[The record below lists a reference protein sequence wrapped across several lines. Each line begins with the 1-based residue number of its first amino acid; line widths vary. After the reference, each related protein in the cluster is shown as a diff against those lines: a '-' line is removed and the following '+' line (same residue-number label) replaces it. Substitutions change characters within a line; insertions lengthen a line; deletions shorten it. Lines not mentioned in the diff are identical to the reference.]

1 MRREKKSLAWLLII
15 ILCLSVVPASTE
27 PVAVYAAQ
35 ENVSSYGV
43 QLTEVQR
50 EIYDALVEQYV
61 GINGLASG
69 ETAAFTFQPTKS
81 KIYSSESELQD
92 AFSKDLAYAVN
103 AFIQDYPQLYWIG
116 GYGSG
121 YSIVYSGATYKVN
134 EMSITFSNRF
144 SVTEGTISG
153 FNSGV
158 KNAVEKITNNLSTG
172 ATMFDKYMAIHDWI
186 CQKAYYSENGRTNPS
201 EYPETHTAYPIFGVS
216 QDGGVVCEGYA
227 KAYKILCD
235 QMQLKCMLVT
245 GTASSNGSYEAHMWN
260 KVEMS
265 DGNWYVV
272 DATWD
277 DQNTGLRYDYF
288 LCGEQSPCFNGLTF
302 AQDHKKE
309 NEVSEG
315 VRFEYPEISDYGYSG
330 YLGALTYSYQD
341 GTLSI
346 GGNGTFPEYLRADRM
361 PWYQYMDE
369 ITTLIIGEGITS
381 IAEGCFTGYDCV
393 ESLVIPYVGL
403 SKTAIG
409 EEAVLGAIFGK
420 VTSGTKQF
428 YKFDGEYI
436 YSYDYDIPASL
447 RKVVVTDD
455 DNLEV
460 GAFSNCSN
468 LQSVILNEGIK
479 SVGFRGLYNCSSVT
493 EILIPD
499 SVTSIGEDVLK
510 GCGNLKRITLPFI
523 GSNIDASGSYDAV
536 LGYTFGNG
544 DGNDNDTAQYWG
556 NSGMYYAIPD
566 SLQSVIITKDTT
578 IPYGAFDS
586 CKNIKEIQLQA
597 NVISIDVYAFR
608 ACTGLQN
615 ITFMGNAPSI
625 HASSFYGC
633 GTVSANVVNS
643 NSTWTDSVKQNY
655 GATKINWNV
664 KNPTDIV
671 AKIDTAKISLND
683 KIAVKFMVT
692 LDDSVADDDYMK
704 VTVNGKETRIKVKD
718 TTVVQSNLN
727 GKEKHVFVC
736 KVNAKEMTKP
746 IQAQMV
752 VDGVEGSKITYSV
765 KKYADVIRDL
775 ASGTYEPEKAMIR
788 AMLNYGGY
796 AQTYFK
802 DTSELANNQL
812 YSSATDPVL
821 TMETI
826 DLEAYAPTGT
836 NVDKLTATL
845 LLESETEL
853 RFYFTPE
860 SGKTLADYSFEL
872 AGANKSLVTGTKG
885 DLYYVAITG
894 ICADELQ
901 DMYTVTIRSK
911 DTNVVFAS
919 VKYGALSYVRTVL
932 NDSTAETDWKNLVK
946 ALYLYNQAALDYSK

>member
-1 MRREKKSLAWLLII
+1 MRRGKKSLAWLLII
-15 ILCLSVVPASTE
+15 ILCLGLIPTNSASVP
-27 PVAVYAAQ
+27 VYAAQ
-35 ENVSSYGV
+35 EDVSSYGV

-61 GINGLASG
+61 GIDGLANG
-69 ETAAFTFQPTKS
+69 DTAAFTFQPTKS
-81 KIYSSESELQD
+81 KTYSLQSELQT
-92 AFSKDLAYAVN
+92 AFSRDLAYAVN
-103 AFIQDYPQLYWIG
+103 AFIEDYPQLYWVG
-116 GYGSG
+116 GYSSS
-121 YSIVYSGATYKVN
+121 YSVAHSGATYKVHAVT
-134 EMSITFSNRF
+134 ITFSNRF
-144 SVTEGTISG
+144 SVTESTISG

-158 KNAVEKITNNLSTG
+158 KNAVAEITNRLSAG

-201 EYPETHTAYPIFGVS
+201 GYPETHTAYPIFEAS
-216 QDGGVVCEGYA
+216 EDSGVVCEGYA

-235 QMQLKCMLVT
+235 QMQLECMLIT
-245 GTASSNGSYEAHMWN
+245 GEAGSPGDYEAHMWN
-260 KVEMS
+260 KVLMS

-277 DQNTGLRYDYF
+277 DQNTGLCYDYF
-288 LCGEQSPCFNGLTF
+288 LCGDKSPCFNGLTF
-302 AQDHKKE
+302 AQDHIKE
-309 NEVSEG
+309 KEVSEG

-403 SKTAIG
+403 SKTAT
-409 EEAVLGAIFGK
+409 EANAVLGAIFGK
-420 VTSGTKQF
+420 TDASGTLQ
-428 YKFDGEYI
+428 
-436 YSYDYDIPASL
+436 YDSTGTGYYYDIPASL
-447 RKVVVTDD
+447 QKVVVTKD
-455 DNLEV
+455 DNLES
-460 GAFSNCSN
+460 GAFCNCSN
-468 LQSVILNEGIK
+468 LTSIVLNDGMDEVA
-479 SVGFRGLYNCSSVT
+479 SRSFYNCSDLLELV
-493 EILIPD
+493 IPD
-499 SVTSIGEDVLK
+499 SVANIEEYAFY
-510 GCGNLKRITLPFI
+510 GCKNLKRVVLPFV
-523 GSNIDASGSYDAV
+523 GSNIDASGTEDAV
-536 LGYTFGNG
+536 LGYVFGRENG
-544 DGNDNDTAQYWG
+544 GTIQYYGNAGYPY
-556 NSGMYYAIPD
+556 SIPPT
-566 SLQSVIITKDTT
+566 LQSVIITKDTT
-578 IPYGAFDS
+578 IPYGAFYNCS
-586 CKNIKEIQLQA
+586 NITGIQLQA
-597 NVISIDVYAFR
+597 NVTSIDAYAFKE
-608 ACTGLQN
+608 CTGLQN

-671 AKIDTAKISLND
+671 AKIDTVKISLND

-692 LDDSVADDDYMK
+692 LDDSVAADDYMK
-704 VTVNGKETRIKVKD
+704 VTVNGKETTIKVKD

-765 KKYADVIRDL
+765 KKYADVIHKL
-775 ASGTYEPEKAMIR
+775 ASGTYEAEKTMIR

-802 DTSELANNQL
+802 DTSELANDQL
-812 YSSATDPVL
+812 YTSVTDPVL
-821 TMETI
+821 NLETI
-826 DLEAYAPTGT
+826 NLESYAPTGT

-860 SGKTLADYSFEL
+860 NGKTLADYSFEL
-872 AGANKSLVTGTKG
+872 AGANKSLVTGTKD
-885 DLYYVAITG
+885 DLCYVAITG

-911 DTNVVFAS
+911 DTNDIFAS
-919 VKYGALSYVRTVL
+919 VKYGVLSYVRTVL
-932 NDSTAETDWKNLVK
+932 NDSTAEVEWKNLVK

>member
-1 MRREKKSLAWLLII
+1 MRRGKKSLAWLLII
-15 ILCLSVVPASTE
+15 ILCLGLIPTNSASVP
-27 PVAVYAAQ
+27 VYAAQ
-35 ENVSSYGV
+35 QDVSSYGV
-43 QLTEVQR
+43 QLTEVQK

-61 GINGLASG
+61 GIDGLANG

-116 GYGSG
+116 GYSLG
-121 YSIVYSGATYKVN
+121 YSIAHSGATYKVY
-134 EMSITFSNRF
+134 EISITFSNRF
-144 SVTEGTISG
+144 SVTESTISG

-158 KNAVEKITNNLSTG
+158 KNAVAEITNRLSAG

-186 CQKAYYSENGRTNPS
+186 CQKAYYSENGRINPS
-201 EYPETHTAYPIFGVS
+201 GYPETHTAYPIFEAS
-216 QDGGVVCEGYA
+216 QDSGVVCEGYA

-235 QMQLKCMLVT
+235 QMQLECMLIT
-245 GTASSNGSYEAHMWN
+245 GEAGSPGDYEAHMWN
-260 KVEMS
+260 KVLMS
-265 DGNWYVV
+265 DGNWYAV

-288 LCGEQSPCFNGLTF
+288 LCGDKSPCFNCLIF
-302 AQDHKKE
+302 KQDHIKA
-309 NEVSEG
+309 NVISEG
-315 VRFEYPEISDYGYSG
+315 VVFDYPDIPDYGYNG
-330 YLGALTYSYQD
+330 YLGELSYTYNN
-341 GTLSI
+341 GILLI
-346 GGNGTFPEYLRADRM
+346 GGNGAIPAYLRADRV
-361 PWYQYMDE
+361 PWYQYRDE
-369 ITTLIIGEGITS
+369 ITSIVIGEGITS

-403 SKTAIG
+403 SKTAT
-409 EEAVLGAIFGK
+409 EDKAVLGAIFGK
-420 VTSGTKQF
+420 TEASGTLQ
-428 YKFDGEYI
+428 
-436 YSYDYDIPASL
+436 YDSTGTGYYYDIPSSL
-447 RKVVVTDD
+447 QKVVVTKD
-455 DNLEV
+455 DNLES
-460 GAFSNCSN
+460 GAFCNCSN
-468 LQSVILNEGIK
+468 LTSIVLNDGIDEVA
-479 SVGFRGLYNCSSVT
+479 SRSFYNCSALLELV
-493 EILIPD
+493 IPD
-499 SVTSIGEDVLK
+499 SVANIEEYAFY
-510 GCGNLKRITLPFI
+510 GCKNLKRVVLPFV
-523 GSNIDASGSYDAV
+523 GSNIDASGTEDAV
-536 LGYTFGNG
+536 LGYVFGRENG
-544 DGNDNDTAQYWG
+544 GTIQYYGNAGYPY
-556 NSGMYYAIPD
+556 SIPPT
-566 SLQSVIITKDTT
+566 LQSIIITKDTT

-586 CKNIKEIQLQA
+586 CENIKEIQLQA
-597 NVISIDVYAFR
+597 NVTSIDAYAFSE
-608 ACTGLQN
+608 CTGLQN

-765 KKYADVIRDL
+765 KKYADVIREL

-796 AQTYFK
+796 AQIYFK

-872 AGANKSLVTGTKG
+872 VGSKKSLVTGTK
-885 DLYYVAITG
+885 DTQCYVAITG

-911 DTNVVFAS
+911 DTNAVFGS

>member
-103 AFIQDYPQLYWIG
+103 AFIEDYPQLYWVG

-121 YSIVYSGATYKVN
+121 YSIAYSGTIYKVN

-144 SVTEGTISG
+144 SVIESTISG

-158 KNAVEKITNNLSTG
+158 KNAVAEITNSLSAG

-201 EYPETHTAYPIFGVS
+201 GYPETHTAYPIFGVN

-245 GTASSNGSYEAHMWN
+245 GTAGSDDNYEAHMWN

-288 LCGEQSPCFNGLTF
+288 LCGEKSPCFNGLTF
-302 AQDHKKE
+302 AQDHIKE

-315 VRFEYPEISDYGYSG
+315 VRFKYPEISDFGYSG

-403 SKTAIG
+403 SKTAT
-409 EEAVLGAIFGK
+409 EANAVLGAIFGK
-420 VTSGTKQF
+420 TDASGTLQ
-428 YKFDGEYI
+428 
-436 YSYDYDIPASL
+436 YDSTGTGYYYDIPASL
-447 RKVVVTDD
+447 QKVVVTKD
-455 DNLEV
+455 DNLES
-460 GAFSNCSN
+460 GAFCNCSN
-468 LQSVILNEGIK
+468 LTSIVLNDGMDEVA
-479 SVGFRGLYNCSSVT
+479 SRSFYNCSDLLELV
-493 EILIPD
+493 IPD
-499 SVTSIGEDVLK
+499 SVMSIGEDVLN
-510 GCGNLKRITLPFI
+510 GCENLKRITLPFI
-523 GSNIDASGSYDAV
+523 GSNIDASGTFDAV
-536 LGYTFGNG
+536 LGYTFGYG
-544 DGNDNDTAQYWG
+544 TAKNTLQCFVPGAGY
-556 NSGMYYAIPD
+556 YYAVPD

-578 IPYGAFDS
+578 IPYGAFYNCS
-586 CKNIKEIQLQA
+586 NITGIQLQA
-597 NVISIDVYAFR
+597 NVTSIDAYAFKE
-608 ACTGLQN
+608 CTGLQN

-625 HASSFYGC
+625 HASSFDGC

-671 AKIDTAKISLND
+671 AKIDTVKISLND

-692 LDDSVADDDYMK
+692 LDDSVAADDYMK
-704 VTVNGKETRIKVKD
+704 VTVNGKETTIKVKD

-765 KKYADVIRDL
+765 KKYADVIHRL
-775 ASGTYEPEKAMIR
+775 ASGTYEAEKTMIR

-796 AQTYFK
+796 AQTYFE
-802 DTSELANNQL
+802 DTSELANDQL
-812 YSSATDPVL
+812 YTSVTDPVL
-821 TMETI
+821 NLETI
-826 DLEAYAPTGT
+826 NLESYAPTGT

-860 SGKTLADYSFEL
+860 NGKTLADYAFEL
-872 AGANKSLVTGTKG
+872 AGANKSLVTGTKD
-885 DLYYVAITG
+885 DLCYVAITG

>member
-1 MRREKKSLAWLLII
+1 MRKEKKSLAWLLII

-43 QLTEVQR
+43 QLTEQQK
-50 EIYDALVEQYV
+50 EIYNLLVNKYIGSDGKVNGDTESAKYVPKNAASYGSYDAMDKAV
-61 GINGLASG
+61 GVDVRRAVM
-69 ETAAFTFQPTKS
+69 AFMR
-81 KIYSSESELQD
+81 
-92 AFSKDLAYAVN
+92 
-103 AFIQDYPQLYWIG
+103 DYPQFFWANQFSYWM
-116 GYGSG
+116 G
-121 YSIVYSGATYKVN
+121 YSEAPWKVS
-134 EMSITFSNRF
+134 SITIVFYEI
-144 SVTEGTISG
+144 VDDISQQKDD
-153 FNSGV
+153 FNSGIE
-158 KNAVEKITNNLSTG
+158 KAVDEIKSNLSG
-172 ATMFDKYMAIHDWI
+172 NATTFDKYNAIHNWI
-186 CQKAYYSENGRTNPS
+186 CEKAYYNENGRDNPDA
-201 EYPETHTAYPIFGVS
+201 YPETHTAYPLFSAS

-245 GTASSNGSYEAHMWN
+245 GTAGSDGTYEAHMWN

-288 LCGEQSPCFNGLTF
+288 LCGEQSPCFDGLTF
-302 AQDHKKE
+302 AQDHIKE

-369 ITTLIIGEGITS
+369 ITTLVIGEGITS
-381 IAEGCFTGYDCV
+381 IEEGCFAGYDYV

-403 SKTAIG
+403 SRDATEAN
-409 EEAVLGAIFGK
+409 AVLGAIFGK
-420 VTSGTKQF
+420 TDASGTIQ
-428 YKFDGEYI
+428 YNSTGYG
-436 YSYDYDIPASL
+436 YYYDIPASL
-447 RKVVVTDD
+447 QKVVVTKD
-455 DNLEV
+455 DNLES
-460 GAFSNCSN
+460 GAFCNCSN
-468 LQSVILNEGIK
+468 LTSIVLNDGMDEVA
-479 SVGFRGLYNCSSVT
+479 SRSFYNCSDLLELV
-493 EILIPD
+493 IPD
-499 SVTSIGEDVLK
+499 SVANIEEYAFY
-510 GCGNLKRITLPFI
+510 GCKNLKRVVLPFV
-523 GSNIDASGSYDAV
+523 GSNIDASGTYDAV
-536 LGYTFGNG
+536 LGYVFGRENG
-544 DGNDNDTAQYWG
+544 GTIQYYGNAGYPY
-556 NSGMYYAIPD
+556 SIPPT
-566 SLQSVIITKDTT
+566 LQSVIITKDTT

-586 CKNIKEIQLQA
+586 CSNITEIQLQA
-597 NVISIDVYAFR
+597 NVTSIDAYAFKE
-608 ACTGLQN
+608 CTGLQN

-625 HASSFYGC
+625 HTSSFYGC

-671 AKIDTAKISLND
+671 AKIDTVKISLND

-692 LDDSVADDDYMK
+692 LDNSVAADDYMK
-704 VTVNGKETRIKVKD
+704 VTVNGRETTIKVKD

-765 KKYADVIRDL
+765 KKYADVIREL

-796 AQTYFK
+796 AQIYFK

-872 AGANKSLVTGTKG
+872 AGTNKSLVTGTKG
-885 DLYYVAITG
+885 DLCYVAITG

-911 DTNVVFAS
+911 DTNDIFAS
-919 VKYGALSYVRTVL
+919 VKYGVLSYVRTVL
-932 NDSTAETDWKNLVK
+932 NDSTAEIEWKNLVK